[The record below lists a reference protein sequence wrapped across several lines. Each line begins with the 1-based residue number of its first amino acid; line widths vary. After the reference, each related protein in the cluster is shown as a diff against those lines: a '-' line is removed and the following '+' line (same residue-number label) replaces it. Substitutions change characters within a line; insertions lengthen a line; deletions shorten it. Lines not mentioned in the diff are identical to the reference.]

1 MIETVATMRKMRI
14 ETAAAKPYWAPP
26 GGEGQLVDVG

>member
-1 MIETVATMRKMRI
+1 MIDTVATMRKMRI

-26 GGEGQLVDVG
+26 AANASL